1 MNPQLTVVLVQTL
14 ISISVLVML
23 MWKRQWQILLGISIL
38 AASTGFFGLNA
49 YLVGDTMG
57 TVSPGLKTHISMFG
71 MAESAFLK
79 AIFILILTIFAWLQ
93 KEADKKTSIILKIF
107 YIYSICR

>member
-14 ISISVLVML
+14 ISISILVML
-23 MWKRQWQILLGISIL
+23 MWKKQWQILLGISIL

-49 YLVGDTMG
+49 YIVGDTMG
-57 TVSPGLKTHISMFG
+57 TLSPGLETHISMFG

-79 AIFILILTIFAWLQ
+79 AIFISILTIFACY
-93 KEADKKTSIILKIF
+93 KKKLIKKHRLH
-107 YIYSICR
+107 